1 MHKREHWDASVAR
14 PGSGGAPYPV
24 CHELTPTVLSRV
36 SASDTGSE
44 RSESSLESDV
54 RCEG

>member
-14 PGSGGAPYPV
+14 PGGGGAPYPV

-36 SASDTGSE
+36 SASDRDTGSE
-44 RSESSLESDV
+44 RSESSLE
-54 RCEG
+54 

>member
-36 SASDTGSE
+36 SASNTGSE